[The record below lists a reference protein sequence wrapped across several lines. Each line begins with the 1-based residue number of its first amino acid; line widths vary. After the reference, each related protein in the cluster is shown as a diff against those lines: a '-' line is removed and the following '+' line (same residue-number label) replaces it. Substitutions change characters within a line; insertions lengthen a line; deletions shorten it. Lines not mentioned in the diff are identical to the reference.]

1 MERKRPKKFDWYNAK
16 QRFSI
21 RKYHCGAASVLLGVS
36 LALSGGME
44 VSALTMDTAPSNSVA
59 ETISLSTDKTEV
71 STDATTSTDTTATD
85 AVSSKD
91 VVERATKIDYTVEY
105 QDETGTAV
113 ATVAK
118 SVSLTTKDSIAIAV
132 VTETAELPEG
142 YQLAANEVATINSG
156 VVEGGSAKIVFK
168 VVKQAAETASV
179 TTSTLPIDTAI
190 STSSAVP
197 AEFKARAATEPATI
211 EDVKHLLAQVS
222 SEAAVLASQGER
234 LVATTEF
241 NNSLLKTAVTNAR
254 LVAKESDL
262 LLANSAATV
271 EQLYKQIDSV
281 RTNVEALA
289 VELRKFS
296 PDGLITAKLDASAP
310 ELPIN
315 VMVDNKGIKSVTSQY
330 LGKDS
335 EGLDMIKWT
344 ITHDSKPG
352 KHWQYILIAT
362 SDKFNNTS
370 TSDIKVTNGNTFEG
384 RQALRFYEWQGTL
397 GYMNL
402 SPLGSYFGT
411 ENGSGFYTNEKPG
424 PGAGANRAILW
435 DNSWRNETQSDY
447 VIEVITHG
455 PNHTLYVRSASST
468 SQVRTEALLRFPSE
482 TGNTDWDDTLAALP
496 ENQRTGANKI
506 VNNDGFL
513 KAPIVKYPSVV
524 ANDGGSVTV
533 TPSREAGDDANRVE
547 FSYTD
552 ESNVNRIVTITKDS
566 NGRWFVPASSGLTAN
581 PTTGAVT
588 IPGDSVKDSSIVSA
602 TAKDHFNN
610 QAGPVTAVAKNDPAP
625 VNIPST
631 ATDKQTLFLFN
642 NTAIAT
648 VANGTATPD
657 NVNKVKIA
665 TIADREGIKSVAI
678 AGGSLGYTIDTAGF
692 ALGTPSVV
700 TLGKYSRS
708 LNVTDNQD
716 QVTNV
721 LTDMY
726 STYVI
731 DTAVSGP
738 INKTV
743 GQTVTE
749 AEILNQVSINPG
761 NESTVINDTTNPK
774 FRKVLAPGQ
783 TVPTTAG
790 HHEVIVRVITD
801 SNVYK
806 DVKVTVVLKETVN
819 PVNITDFKEGDR
831 SVELVPKSDV
841 DQIFVGVQGKSVKLV
856 KKPDGTYV
864 AEENVANVTVSTE
877 PKTGNITLTL
887 PDGKTFAARD
897 RVVTRAEKQ
906 DPTEPGGYV
915 RSPEVE
921 KFAIALSDVVKAKPN
936 YPVTNVIPGTPAIST
951 PAFTDASGRP
961 VAALKNA
968 TYEIPSDFKV
978 PEGYTAKINPTT
990 GVVTVTVA
998 NGTTVES
1005 IEVPVKVTYEDKTV
1019 ENAKAKF
1026 QLDTDGDGMPDVT
1039 DKDDDND
1046 GIPDTEDKNPKKA
1059 TNTVITADDA
1069 TVTEG
1074 QPVKPIPVTVT
1085 SDNPKATVKVTGLP
1099 DGLTFDPNKGEVTGT
1114 PKKITNWGKDE
1125 EKRDFTVT
1133 VEAKDD
1139 KGNPIVDKDNKP
1151 VIKTITITVQ
1161 RDTDGDGM
1169 PDVTDKDDDND
1180 GISDEVEKEKGTDPK
1195 VPNAGVTVTP
1205 KDVLEGQPVP
1215 DGTQVVKPE
1224 SPKTVITPSA
1234 PVNGVS
1240 VDGNGNLVGTP
1251 KVDDWGKDEEEHEIT
1266 IPVTVTTD
1274 GESKVVNVP
1283 VTIQRDTDG
1292 DGMPDV
1298 TDTDDD
1304 NDGISDEVEK
1314 EKGTDPKVPNAGV
1327 TVTPKD
1333 VLEGQPVPDGTQVVK
1348 PESPKTVITPSEPVN
1363 GVSVDGN
1370 GNLVGT
1376 PKVDDWGK
1384 DEEER
1389 EITIPVTV
1397 TTDGESKVVNVPVT
1411 IQRDTDGDG
1420 MPDVTDTDDDNDG
1433 ISDEVEKEKGTDPK
1447 VPNAGVTVTPK
1458 DVLEGQP
1465 VPDGTQVVKPESP
1478 KTVITPSEPVNGVSV
1493 DGNGN
1498 LVGTPKVDDWGKDEE
1513 ERGITIPVTVTTDG
1527 ESKVIDVPVTIQRDT
1542 DGDGMPDVT
1551 DTDDDNDGIS
1561 DEVEKEKGTD
1571 PKVPNVGIAVTPK
1584 DVLEGKPVPD
1594 GTQVVKP
1601 ESPKT
1606 VITPSAPVNGVSV
1619 DGNGNLVGTPKVDDW
1634 GKDEEERKITIPVT
1648 VTTDGESKVIDVPVT
1663 IQRDTDGDGMPD
1675 VTDKDDDNDGILDTE
1690 DPAPK
1695 DPTKPNT
1702 GVTVTS
1708 KDVLEGKPVPDG
1720 TQVVKPESPKTAI
1733 TPSAPVNG
1741 VSVDGNGN
1749 LVGTPKVDDWGKD
1762 EEEREIIIPVTVTT
1776 DGESKVVN
1784 VPVTIQRDTDGDGM
1798 PDVTDTDDD
1807 NDGISDEVEKEKGT
1821 DPKVPNV
1828 GISVTPKDVL
1838 EGKPVPDGTQVVKPE
1853 SPKTVITPSTPVNG
1867 VSVDGNGNL
1876 VGTPKVDDWGK
1887 DEEERK
1893 ITIPVTVTTDGES
1906 KVIDVPVTIQRDT
1919 DGDGMPDVTDT
1930 DDDNDGISDEV
1941 EKEKG
1946 TDPKVPNVG
1955 VTVTPKDV
1963 LEGQPV
1969 PDGTQVVKPESPK
1982 TVITP
1987 SAPVNGVSVDGNGN
2001 LVGTPKVDDWGKDE
2015 EEREITIPVTVTTD
2029 GESKV
2034 IDVPVT
2040 IQRDTDGDGMP
2051 DVTDTDDDND
2061 GISDEV
2067 EKEKGTDPKV
2077 PNTGVTV
2084 TPKDVLEGQPVPDG
2098 TQVVKPESPKT
2109 VITPSTPVN
2118 GVSVD
2123 GNGNLVGTPK
2133 VDDWGKD
2140 EEEREITVPVTVT
2153 TDGESK
2159 VIDVPVTIQRDTDGD
2174 GMPDVTD
2181 TDDDNDGITDEVE
2194 KENGTDPKSPNTG
2207 VTVTPKDVLEGQPV
2221 PDGTQVVKPES
2232 PKTAITPSAPVNGVS
2247 VDGNGNLVGTP
2258 KVDDWGKDEEERE
2271 ITIPVTVT

>member
-118 SVSLTTKDSIAIAV
+118 SVSLTTKDPIAIAV
-132 VTETAELPEG
+132 VTETAELPKG

-156 VVEGGSAKIVFK
+156 VVEGGSTKIVFK

-234 LVATTEF
+234 LVAKTES
-241 NNSLLKTAVTNAR
+241 NNSLLKTVVTNAR
-254 LVAKESDL
+254 LVANQSEV

-296 PDGLITAKLDASAP
+296 PDGVITAQLGATALADPVEVLNRPSDWK
-310 ELPIN
+310 N
-315 VMVDNKGIKSVTSQY
+315 GIKSVTSQY
-330 LGKDS
+330 IGKDS
-335 EGLDMIKWT
+335 EGLDMVKWV
-344 ITHDSKPG
+344 ITHDSKS
-352 KHWQYILIAT
+352 KWHWQYMVIAT
-362 SDKFNNTS
+362 SDKFNNTAGGGDINI
-370 TSDIKVTNGNTFEG
+370 TSGASDLKVYDAQD
-384 RQALRFYEWQGTL
+384 RL
-397 GYMNL
+397 GYINFDGEL
-402 SPLGSYFGT
+402 AKYFG
-411 ENGSGFYTNEKPG
+411 NRGGNAFAPNEKPSK
-424 PGAGANRAILW
+424 GAGANRIILK
-435 DNSWRNETQSDY
+435 DSSWRDVTAPNY
-447 VIEVITHG
+447 IIEVITHG
-455 PNHTLYVRSASST
+455 SNHTLYVRTAAS
-468 SQVRTEALLRFPSE
+468 RTELDTEQDMRDSSAIKNP
-482 TGNTDWDDTLAALP
+482 DWDDTLTRLTQ
-496 ENQRTGANKI
+496 EQRYGSNKI
-506 VNNDGFL
+506 ITDDGFL
-513 KAPIVKYPSVV
+513 K
-524 ANDGGSVTV
+524 G
-533 TPSREAGDDANRVE
+533 
-547 FSYTD
+547 
-552 ESNVNRIVTITKDS
+552 
-566 NGRWFVPASSGLTAN
+566 
-581 PTTGAVT
+581 
-588 IPGDSVKDSSIVSA
+588 
-602 TAKDHFNN
+602 
-610 QAGPVTAVAKNDPAP
+610 AGPIEENT
-625 VNIPST
+625 PST
-631 ATDKQTLFLFN
+631 ATNKHDIFIFN
-642 NTAIAT
+642 KTPIKT
-648 VANGTATPD
+648 VDSSNKPD
-657 NVNKVKIA
+657 GLDKVKIA
-665 TIADREGIKSVAI
+665 DLADPEGIKSVEVNQPS
-678 AGGSLGYTIDTAGF
+678 SLGYSVDKDGNAYGTASVDK
-692 ALGTPSVV
+692 LGY
-700 TLGKYSRS
+700 YSRG
-708 LNVTDNQD
+708 LKVTDNKDNVTDVLSNNKYMTYVLDTAVKGTVIKEDWEGVTESDILSQVEVNTGG
-716 QVTNV
+716 VTNV
-721 LTDMY
+721 
-726 STYVI
+726 
-731 DTAVSGP
+731 
-738 INKTV
+738 
-743 GQTVTE
+743 
-749 AEILNQVSINPG
+749 AEG
-761 NESTVINDTTNPK
+761 K
-774 FRKVLAPGQ
+774 GYRKVLLKNENEDLSKLK
-783 TVPTTAG
+783 AG
-790 HHEVIVRVITD
+790 TYVFTVRVVTD

-806 DVKVTVVLKETVN
+806 EEEVTVIVKATVST
-819 PVNITDFKEGDR
+819 VEITDFKEGDR

-864 AEENVANVTVSTE
+864 AEENAANVTVSTN

-906 DPTEPGGYV
+906 DPTELDGYV

-921 KFAIALSDVVKAKPN
+921 KFATALSNVVKAKPN
-936 YPVTNVIPGTPAIST
+936 YPVTNVVPGTPAIST
-951 PAFTDASGRP
+951 PTFTDASGRP
-961 VAALKNA
+961 VAAPKNA

-1251 KVDDWGKDEEEHEIT
+1251 KVDDWGKDEEE
-1266 IPVTVTTD
+1266 
-1274 GESKVVNVP
+1274 
-1283 VTIQRDTDG
+1283 
-1292 DGMPDV
+1292 
-1298 TDTDDD
+1298 
-1304 NDGISDEVEK
+1304 
-1314 EKGTDPKVPNAGV
+1314 
-1327 TVTPKD
+1327 
-1333 VLEGQPVPDGTQVVK
+1333 
-1348 PESPKTVITPSEPVN
+1348 
-1363 GVSVDGN
+1363 
-1370 GNLVGT
+1370 
-1376 PKVDDWGK
+1376 
-1384 DEEER
+1384 R

-1447 VPNAGVTVTPK
+1447 VPNVGIAVTPK
-1458 DVLEGQP
+1458 DILEGKP

-1708 KDVLEGKPVPDG
+1708 KDVLEGQPVPDG
-1720 TQVVKPESPKTAI
+1720 TQVVKPESPKTVI

-1762 EEEREIIIPVTVTT
+1762 EEEREITIPVTVTT

-1838 EGKPVPDGTQVVKPE
+1838 EGQPVPDGTQVVKPE

-1867 VSVDGNGNL
+1867 VSVDGDGNL

-1946 TDPKVPNVG
+1946 TDPKVPNVDVSVTPKDVLEGQPVPDGTRVVKPESPKTVITPSAPVNGVSVDGNGNLVGTPKVDDWGKDEEERKITIPVTVTTDGESKVIDVPVTIQRDTDGDGVPDVTDTDDDNDGITDEVEKENGTDPKSPNTG
-1955 VTVTPKDV
+1955 VTVSPKDV

-2077 PNTGVTV
+2077 PNAGVIV
-2084 TPKDVLEGQPVPDG
+2084 TPK
-2098 TQVVKPESPKT
+2098 
-2109 VITPSTPVN
+2109 STETK
-2118 GVSVD
+2118 S
-2123 GNGNLVGTPK
+2123 TK
-2133 VDDWGKD
+2133 S
-2140 EEEREITVPVTVT
+2140 T
-2153 TDGESK
+2153 TA
-2159 VIDVPVTIQRDTDGD
+2159 QL
-2174 GMPDVTD
+2174 
-2181 TDDDNDGITDEVE
+2181 
-2194 KENGTDPKSPNTG
+2194 PNTG
-2207 VTVTPKDVLEGQPV
+2207 ETSTVAV
-2221 PDGTQVVKPES
+2221 
-2232 PKTAITPSAPVNGVS
+2232 SALGV
-2247 VDGNGNLVGTP
+2247 GMLIATLALA
-2258 KVDDWGKDEEERE
+2258 GKRRKKGEE
-2271 ITIPVTVT
+2271 

>member
-59 ETISLSTDKTEV
+59 ETISLSTDKTEA
-71 STDATTSTDTTATD
+71 STDAITSTDTAATD

-118 SVSLTTKDSIAIAV
+118 SIDLTTKDPIAIAV

-142 YQLAANEVATINSG
+142 YQLAVNEVATINSG
-156 VVEGGSAKIVFK
+156 VVEGGSTKIVFK

-234 LVATTEF
+234 LVATTES
-241 NNSLLKTAVTNAR
+241 NNSLLQTTVKNAR

-271 EQLYKQIDSV
+271 EQLYKQINSV

-296 PDGLITAKLDASAP
+296 PDGVITAQLGATALADPVEVLNRSSDWKY
-310 ELPIN
+310 
-315 VMVDNKGIKSVTSQY
+315 GIKSVTSQY
-330 LGKDS
+330 IGKDS
-335 EGLDMIKWT
+335 EGLDMVKWV
-344 ITHDSKPG
+344 ITHDSKASQ
-352 KHWQYILIAT
+352 HYQYILVAT
-362 SDKFNNTS
+362 SDKFNNTGGG
-370 TSDIKVTNGNTFEG
+370 DITIKSGSPNLNIYDYQD
-384 RQALRFYEWQGTL
+384 RL
-397 GYMNL
+397 GYINFDGEL
-402 SPLGSYFGT
+402 SKYFG
-411 ENGSGFYTNEKPG
+411 NRGGNAFAPNEKPSKG
-424 PGAGANRAILW
+424 PGANRALFY
-435 DNSWRNETQSDY
+435 DKSWRDVGAGDY

-455 PNHTLYVRSASST
+455 PNHTLYVRSSAS
-468 SQVRTEALLRFPSE
+468 RTYLDTENDLRDSSA
-482 TGNTDWDDTLAALP
+482 TRNVDWDDTLTRLTD
-496 ENQRTGANKI
+496 EQRYGSNKI
-506 VNNDGFL
+506 ITDDGFL
-513 KAPIVKYPSVV
+513 K
-524 ANDGGSVTV
+524 G
-533 TPSREAGDDANRVE
+533 
-547 FSYTD
+547 
-552 ESNVNRIVTITKDS
+552 
-566 NGRWFVPASSGLTAN
+566 
-581 PTTGAVT
+581 
-588 IPGDSVKDSSIVSA
+588 
-602 TAKDHFNN
+602 
-610 QAGPVTAVAKNDPAP
+610 AGPIEENT
-625 VNIPST
+625 PST
-631 ATDKQTLFLFN
+631 ATNKHDIFIFN
-642 NTAIAT
+642 KTPIKT
-648 VANGTATPD
+648 VDSSNKPD
-657 NVNKVKIA
+657 GLDKVKIA
-665 TIADREGIKSVAI
+665 DLVDPEGIKSVEVNQPS
-678 AGGSLGYTIDTAGF
+678 SLGYSVDKDGNAYGTASVDK
-692 ALGTPSVV
+692 LGY
-700 TLGKYSRS
+700 YSRG
-708 LNVTDNQD
+708 LKVTDNKDNVTD
-716 QVTNV
+716 V
-721 LTDMY
+721 LSNNKYM
-726 STYVI
+726 TYVL
-731 DTAVSGP
+731 DTAVKG
-738 INKTV
+738 TV
-743 GQTVTE
+743 IKEDWEGVTE
-749 AEILNQVSINPG
+749 SDILSQVEVNTGGVANVAEG
-761 NESTVINDTTNPK
+761 K
-774 FRKVLAPGQ
+774 GYRKVLLKNENEDLSKLK
-783 TVPTTAG
+783 AG
-790 HHEVIVRVITD
+790 TYVFTVRVVTD

-806 DVKVTVVLKETVN
+806 DEDVTVIVKATVST
-819 PVNITDFKEGDR
+819 VEITDFKEGDR

-864 AEENVANVTVSTE
+864 AEENAANVTVSTDS
-877 PKTGNITLTL
+877 KTGNITLTL

-897 RVVTRAEKQ
+897 RVVTRAEKK
-906 DPTEPGGYV
+906 DPTELDGYV

-921 KFAIALSDVVKAKPN
+921 KFATALSDVAKAKPN

-961 VAALKNA
+961 VAAPKNA

-1046 GIPDTEDKNPKKA
+1046 GI
-1059 TNTVITADDA
+1059 
-1069 TVTEG
+1069 
-1074 QPVKPIPVTVT
+1074 
-1085 SDNPKATVKVTGLP
+1085 
-1099 DGLTFDPNKGEVTGT
+1099 
-1114 PKKITNWGKDE
+1114 
-1125 EKRDFTVT
+1125 
-1133 VEAKDD
+1133 
-1139 KGNPIVDKDNKP
+1139 
-1151 VIKTITITVQ
+1151 
-1161 RDTDGDGM
+1161 
-1169 PDVTDKDDDND
+1169 
-1180 GISDEVEKEKGTDPK
+1180 SDEVEKEKGTDPK
-1195 VPNAGVTVTP
+1195 VPNVGISVTP
-1205 KDVLEGQPVP
+1205 KDVLEGKPVP

-1224 SPKTVITPSA
+1224 SPKTAITPSA

-1251 KVDDWGKDEEEHEIT
+1251 KVDDWGKDEEEREIT

-1274 GESKVVNVP
+1274 GESKVIDVP

-1298 TDTDDD
+1298 TDKDDD
-1304 NDGISDEVEK
+1304 NDGILDTE
-1314 EKGTDPKVPNAGV
+1314 DPAPKDPTKPNTGV

-1333 VLEGQPVPDGTQVVK
+1333 VLEGKPVPDGTQVVK
-1348 PESPKTVITPSEPVN
+1348 PESPKTVITPSAPVN

-1447 VPNAGVTVTPK
+1447 VPNVGISVTPK

-1478 KTVITPSEPVNGVSV
+1478 KTVITPS
-1493 DGNGN
+1493 
-1498 LVGTPKVDDWGKDEE
+1498 
-1513 ERGITIPVTVTTDG
+1513 
-1527 ESKVIDVPVTIQRDT
+1527 
-1542 DGDGMPDVT
+1542 
-1551 DTDDDNDGIS
+1551 
-1561 DEVEKEKGTD
+1561 
-1571 PKVPNVGIAVTPK
+1571 
-1584 DVLEGKPVPD
+1584 
-1594 GTQVVKP
+1594 
-1601 ESPKT
+1601 
-1606 VITPSAPVNGVSV
+1606 
-1619 DGNGNLVGTPKVDDW
+1619 
-1634 GKDEEERKITIPVT
+1634 
-1648 VTTDGESKVIDVPVT
+1648 
-1663 IQRDTDGDGMPD
+1663 
-1675 VTDKDDDNDGILDTE
+1675 
-1690 DPAPK
+1690 
-1695 DPTKPNT
+1695 
-1702 GVTVTS
+1702 
-1708 KDVLEGKPVPDG
+1708 
-1720 TQVVKPESPKTAI
+1720 
-1733 TPSAPVNG
+1733 
-1741 VSVDGNGN
+1741 
-1749 LVGTPKVDDWGKD
+1749 
-1762 EEEREIIIPVTVTT
+1762 
-1776 DGESKVVN
+1776 
-1784 VPVTIQRDTDGDGM
+1784 
-1798 PDVTDTDDD
+1798 
-1807 NDGISDEVEKEKGT
+1807 
-1821 DPKVPNV
+1821 
-1828 GISVTPKDVL
+1828 
-1838 EGKPVPDGTQVVKPE
+1838 
-1853 SPKTVITPSTPVNG
+1853 TPVNG
-1867 VSVDGNGNL
+1867 VSVDGDGNL

-1946 TDPKVPNVG
+1946 TDPKVPNVDVSVTPKDVLEGQPVPDGTRVVKPESPKTVITPSAPVNGVSVDGNGNLVGTPKVDDWGKDEEERKITIPVTVTTDGESKVIDVPVTIQRDTDGDGVPDVTDTDDDNDGITDEVEKETGTDPKSPNTG
-1955 VTVTPKDV
+1955 VTVSPKDV

-2077 PNTGVTV
+2077 PNAGVTV

-2109 VITPSTPVN
+2109 VITPSAPVN

-2140 EEEREITVPVTVT
+2140 EEERKITIPVTVT
-2153 TDGESK
+2153 TNGESK

-2181 TDDDNDGITDEVE
+2181 TDDDNDGISDEVE
-2194 KENGTDPKSPNTG
+2194 KEKGTDPKVPNAGVAVTPKSTETKSTKSTTAQLPNTG
-2207 VTVTPKDVLEGQPV
+2207 ETSTVAV
-2221 PDGTQVVKPES
+2221 
-2232 PKTAITPSAPVNGVS
+2232 SALGV
-2247 VDGNGNLVGTP
+2247 GMLIATLALA
-2258 KVDDWGKDEEERE
+2258 GKRRKKSEE
-2271 ITIPVTVT
+2271 

>member
-59 ETISLSTDKTEV
+59 ETISLSTDKTEA
-71 STDATTSTDTTATD
+71 STDVITSTDTAATD

-91 VVERATKIDYTVEY
+91 VVDRATKIDYTVEY

-118 SVSLTTKDSIAIAV
+118 SVSLTTKDPIAIAV
-132 VTETAELPEG
+132 VTETAELPKG

-156 VVEGGSAKIVFK
+156 VVEGGSTKIVFK

-197 AEFKARAATEPATI
+197 AEFKARVATEPATI
-211 EDVKHLLAQVS
+211 EDVKHLLDQVS

-234 LVATTEF
+234 LVATTES

-254 LVAKESDL
+254 LVANQSEV

-271 EQLYKQIDSV
+271 EQLYTQINSV

-296 PDGLITAKLDASAP
+296 PDGVITAQLGATALADPVEVLNRPSDWKY
-310 ELPIN
+310 
-315 VMVDNKGIKSVTSQY
+315 GIKSVTSQY
-330 LGKDS
+330 IGKDS
-335 EGLDMIKWT
+335 EGLDMVKWV
-344 ITHDSKPG
+344 ITHDSKAS
-352 KHWQYILIAT
+352 KHWQYVMIAT
-362 SDKFNNTS
+362 SDKFNNTAGGGDINI
-370 TSDIKVTNGNTFEG
+370 TSGSPDLHVYSYQGNF
-384 RQALRFYEWQGTL
+384 
-397 GYMNL
+397 GYVNFDGEL
-402 SPLGSYFGT
+402 AKYFGAP
-411 ENGSGFYTNEKPG
+411 NGSGFTQNERPSA
-424 PGAGANRAILW
+424 GAGANRIILE
-435 DNSWRNETQSDY
+435 DRSWRDSTAPNY

-455 PNHTLYVRSASST
+455 PNHTLYVRSSASLTRLDTEQDLRNSSAT
-468 SQVRTEALLRFPSE
+468 SNP
-482 TGNTDWDDTLAALP
+482 DWDDTLTRLTQ
-496 ENQRTGANKI
+496 EQRYGDRKI
-506 VNNDGFL
+506 ITDDGFL
-513 KAPIVKYPSVV
+513 K
-524 ANDGGSVTV
+524 G
-533 TPSREAGDDANRVE
+533 
-547 FSYTD
+547 
-552 ESNVNRIVTITKDS
+552 
-566 NGRWFVPASSGLTAN
+566 
-581 PTTGAVT
+581 
-588 IPGDSVKDSSIVSA
+588 
-602 TAKDHFNN
+602 
-610 QAGPVTAVAKNDPAP
+610 AGPIEENT
-625 VNIPST
+625 PST
-631 ATDKQTLFLFN
+631 ATNKHDIFIFN
-642 NTAIAT
+642 KTPIKT
-648 VANGTATPD
+648 VDSSNKPD
-657 NVNKVKIA
+657 GLDKVKIA
-665 TIADREGIKSVAI
+665 DLVDPEGIKSVEVNQPS
-678 AGGSLGYTIDTAGF
+678 SLGYSVDKDGNAYGTASVDK
-692 ALGTPSVV
+692 LGY
-700 TLGKYSRS
+700 YSRG
-708 LNVTDNQD
+708 LKVTDNKDNVTD
-716 QVTNV
+716 V
-721 LTDMY
+721 LSNNKYM
-726 STYVI
+726 TYVL
-731 DTAVSGP
+731 DTAVKG
-738 INKTV
+738 TV
-743 GQTVTE
+743 IKEDWEGVTE
-749 AEILNQVSINPG
+749 SDILSQVEVNTGGVANVAEG
-761 NESTVINDTTNPK
+761 K
-774 FRKVLAPGQ
+774 GYRKVLLKNENEDLSKLK
-783 TVPTTAG
+783 AG
-790 HHEVIVRVITD
+790 TYVFTVRVVTD

-806 DVKVTVVLKETVN
+806 DEDVTVIVKATVST
-819 PVNITDFKEGDR
+819 VEITDFKEGDR

-864 AEENVANVTVSTE
+864 AEENEANVTVSTD

-897 RVVTRAEKQ
+897 RVVTRAEKK
-906 DPTEPGGYV
+906 DPTELDGYV

-921 KFAIALSDVVKAKPN
+921 KFATALSDVAKAKPN

-961 VAALKNA
+961 VAAPKNA

-1251 KVDDWGKDEEEHEIT
+1251 KVDDWGKDEEEREIT

-1314 EKGTDPKVPNAGV
+1314 EKGTDPKVPNVGIAVTPKDVLEGKPVPDGTQVVKPESPKTAITPSAPVNGVSVDGNGNLVGTPKVDDWGKDEEEREITIPVTVTTDGESKVIDVPVTIQRDTDGDGMPDVTDKDDDNDGILDTEDPAPKDPTKPNTGV

-1333 VLEGQPVPDGTQVVK
+1333 VLEGKPVPDGTQVVK
-1348 PESPKTVITPSEPVN
+1348 PESPKTVITPSAPVN

-1447 VPNAGVTVTPK
+1447 VPNVGISVTPK

-1478 KTVITPSEPVNGVSV
+1478 KTVITPS
-1493 DGNGN
+1493 
-1498 LVGTPKVDDWGKDEE
+1498 
-1513 ERGITIPVTVTTDG
+1513 
-1527 ESKVIDVPVTIQRDT
+1527 
-1542 DGDGMPDVT
+1542 
-1551 DTDDDNDGIS
+1551 
-1561 DEVEKEKGTD
+1561 
-1571 PKVPNVGIAVTPK
+1571 
-1584 DVLEGKPVPD
+1584 
-1594 GTQVVKP
+1594 
-1601 ESPKT
+1601 
-1606 VITPSAPVNGVSV
+1606 
-1619 DGNGNLVGTPKVDDW
+1619 
-1634 GKDEEERKITIPVT
+1634 
-1648 VTTDGESKVIDVPVT
+1648 
-1663 IQRDTDGDGMPD
+1663 
-1675 VTDKDDDNDGILDTE
+1675 
-1690 DPAPK
+1690 
-1695 DPTKPNT
+1695 
-1702 GVTVTS
+1702 
-1708 KDVLEGKPVPDG
+1708 
-1720 TQVVKPESPKTAI
+1720 
-1733 TPSAPVNG
+1733 
-1741 VSVDGNGN
+1741 
-1749 LVGTPKVDDWGKD
+1749 
-1762 EEEREIIIPVTVTT
+1762 
-1776 DGESKVVN
+1776 
-1784 VPVTIQRDTDGDGM
+1784 
-1798 PDVTDTDDD
+1798 
-1807 NDGISDEVEKEKGT
+1807 
-1821 DPKVPNV
+1821 
-1828 GISVTPKDVL
+1828 
-1838 EGKPVPDGTQVVKPE
+1838 
-1853 SPKTVITPSTPVNG
+1853 TPVNG
-1867 VSVDGNGNL
+1867 VSVDGDGNL

-1946 TDPKVPNVG
+1946 TDPKVPNVDVSVTPKDVLEGQPVPDGTRVVKPESPKTVITPSAPVNGVSVDGNGNLVGTPKVDDWGKDEEERKITIPVTVTTDGESKVIDVPVTIQRDTDGDGVPDVTDTDDDNDGITDEVEKENGTDPKSPNTG
-1955 VTVTPKDV
+1955 VTVSPKDV

-2061 GISDEV
+2061 GITDEV
-2067 EKEKGTDPKV
+2067 EKENGTDPKS

-2084 TPKDVLEGQPVPDG
+2084 SPKDVLEGQPVPDG

-2109 VITPSTPVN
+2109 VITPSAPVN

-2140 EEEREITVPVTVT
+2140 EEERKITIPVTVT

-2181 TDDDNDGITDEVE
+2181 TDDDNDGISDEVE
-2194 KENGTDPKSPNTG
+2194 KEKGTDPKVPNAG
-2207 VTVTPKDVLEGQPV
+2207 VTVTPKSTE
-2221 PDGTQVVKPES
+2221 TKS
-2232 PKTAITPSAPVNGVS
+2232 TKSTTAQLPNTGETSTVAVSALGV
-2247 VDGNGNLVGTP
+2247 GMLIATLALA
-2258 KVDDWGKDEEERE
+2258 GKRRKKGEE
-2271 ITIPVTVT
+2271 

>member
-961 VAALKNA
+961 VAAPKNA

-1251 KVDDWGKDEEEHEIT
+1251 KVDDWGKDEEE
-1266 IPVTVTTD
+1266 
-1274 GESKVVNVP
+1274 
-1283 VTIQRDTDG
+1283 
-1292 DGMPDV
+1292 
-1298 TDTDDD
+1298 
-1304 NDGISDEVEK
+1304 
-1314 EKGTDPKVPNAGV
+1314 
-1327 TVTPKD
+1327 
-1333 VLEGQPVPDGTQVVK
+1333 
-1348 PESPKTVITPSEPVN
+1348 
-1363 GVSVDGN
+1363 
-1370 GNLVGT
+1370 
-1376 PKVDDWGK
+1376 
-1384 DEEER
+1384 
-1389 EITIPVTV
+1389 
-1397 TTDGESKVVNVPVT
+1397 
-1411 IQRDTDGDG
+1411 
-1420 MPDVTDTDDDNDG
+1420 
-1433 ISDEVEKEKGTDPK
+1433 
-1447 VPNAGVTVTPK
+1447 
-1458 DVLEGQP
+1458 
-1465 VPDGTQVVKPESP
+1465 
-1478 KTVITPSEPVNGVSV
+1478 
-1493 DGNGN
+1493 
-1498 LVGTPKVDDWGKDEE
+1498 
-1513 ERGITIPVTVTTDG
+1513 
-1527 ESKVIDVPVTIQRDT
+1527 
-1542 DGDGMPDVT
+1542 
-1551 DTDDDNDGIS
+1551 
-1561 DEVEKEKGTD
+1561 
-1571 PKVPNVGIAVTPK
+1571 
-1584 DVLEGKPVPD
+1584 
-1594 GTQVVKP
+1594 
-1601 ESPKT
+1601 
-1606 VITPSAPVNGVSV
+1606 
-1619 DGNGNLVGTPKVDDW
+1619 
-1634 GKDEEERKITIPVT
+1634 
-1648 VTTDGESKVIDVPVT
+1648 
-1663 IQRDTDGDGMPD
+1663 
-1675 VTDKDDDNDGILDTE
+1675 
-1690 DPAPK
+1690 
-1695 DPTKPNT
+1695 
-1702 GVTVTS
+1702 
-1708 KDVLEGKPVPDG
+1708 
-1720 TQVVKPESPKTAI
+1720 
-1733 TPSAPVNG
+1733 
-1741 VSVDGNGN
+1741 
-1749 LVGTPKVDDWGKD
+1749 
-1762 EEEREIIIPVTVTT
+1762 
-1776 DGESKVVN
+1776 
-1784 VPVTIQRDTDGDGM
+1784 
-1798 PDVTDTDDD
+1798 
-1807 NDGISDEVEKEKGT
+1807 
-1821 DPKVPNV
+1821 
-1828 GISVTPKDVL
+1828 
-1838 EGKPVPDGTQVVKPE
+1838 
-1853 SPKTVITPSTPVNG
+1853 
-1867 VSVDGNGNL
+1867 
-1876 VGTPKVDDWGK
+1876 
-1887 DEEERK
+1887 
-1893 ITIPVTVTTDGES
+1893 
-1906 KVIDVPVTIQRDT
+1906 
-1919 DGDGMPDVTDT
+1919 
-1930 DDDNDGISDEV
+1930 
-1941 EKEKG
+1941 
-1946 TDPKVPNVG
+1946 
-1955 VTVTPKDV
+1955 
-1963 LEGQPV
+1963 
-1969 PDGTQVVKPESPK
+1969 
-1982 TVITP
+1982 
-1987 SAPVNGVSVDGNGN
+1987 
-2001 LVGTPKVDDWGKDE
+2001 
-2015 EEREITIPVTVTTD
+2015 
-2029 GESKV
+2029 
-2034 IDVPVT
+2034 
-2040 IQRDTDGDGMP
+2040 
-2051 DVTDTDDDND
+2051 
-2061 GISDEV
+2061 
-2067 EKEKGTDPKV
+2067 
-2077 PNTGVTV
+2077 
-2084 TPKDVLEGQPVPDG
+2084 
-2098 TQVVKPESPKT
+2098 
-2109 VITPSTPVN
+2109 
-2118 GVSVD
+2118 
-2123 GNGNLVGTPK
+2123 
-2133 VDDWGKD
+2133 
-2140 EEEREITVPVTVT
+2140 
-2153 TDGESK
+2153 
-2159 VIDVPVTIQRDTDGD
+2159 
-2174 GMPDVTD
+2174 
-2181 TDDDNDGITDEVE
+2181 
-2194 KENGTDPKSPNTG
+2194 
-2207 VTVTPKDVLEGQPV
+2207 
-2221 PDGTQVVKPES
+2221 
-2232 PKTAITPSAPVNGVS
+2232 
-2247 VDGNGNLVGTP
+2247 
-2258 KVDDWGKDEEERE
+2258 
-2271 ITIPVTVT
+2271 

>member
-59 ETISLSTDKTEV
+59 ETISLSTDKTEA
-71 STDATTSTDTTATD
+71 STDVITSTDTAATD

-91 VVERATKIDYTVEY
+91 VVDRATKIDYTVEY

-118 SVSLTTKDSIAIAV
+118 SVSLTTKDPIAIAV
-132 VTETAELPEG
+132 VTETAELPKG

-156 VVEGGSAKIVFK
+156 VVEGGSTKIVFK

-197 AEFKARAATEPATI
+197 AEFKARVATEPATI
-211 EDVKHLLAQVS
+211 EDVKHLLDQVS

-234 LVATTEF
+234 LVATTES

-254 LVAKESDL
+254 LVANQSEV

-271 EQLYKQIDSV
+271 EQLYTQINSV

-296 PDGLITAKLDASAP
+296 PDGVITAQLGATALADPVEVLNRPSDWKY
-310 ELPIN
+310 
-315 VMVDNKGIKSVTSQY
+315 GIKSVTSQY
-330 LGKDS
+330 IGKDS
-335 EGLDMIKWT
+335 EGLDMVKWV
-344 ITHDSKPG
+344 ITHDSKAS
-352 KHWQYILIAT
+352 KHWQYVMIAT
-362 SDKFNNTS
+362 SDKFNNTAGGGDINI
-370 TSDIKVTNGNTFEG
+370 TSGSPDLHVYSYQGNF
-384 RQALRFYEWQGTL
+384 
-397 GYMNL
+397 GYVNFDGEL
-402 SPLGSYFGT
+402 AKYFGAP
-411 ENGSGFYTNEKPG
+411 NGSGFTQNERPSA
-424 PGAGANRAILW
+424 GAGANRIILE
-435 DNSWRNETQSDY
+435 DRSWRDSTAPNY

-455 PNHTLYVRSASST
+455 PNHTLYVRSSASLTRLDTEQDLRNSSAT
-468 SQVRTEALLRFPSE
+468 SNP
-482 TGNTDWDDTLAALP
+482 DWDDTLTRLTQ
-496 ENQRTGANKI
+496 EQRYGDRKI
-506 VNNDGFL
+506 ITDDGFL
-513 KAPIVKYPSVV
+513 K
-524 ANDGGSVTV
+524 G
-533 TPSREAGDDANRVE
+533 
-547 FSYTD
+547 
-552 ESNVNRIVTITKDS
+552 
-566 NGRWFVPASSGLTAN
+566 
-581 PTTGAVT
+581 
-588 IPGDSVKDSSIVSA
+588 
-602 TAKDHFNN
+602 
-610 QAGPVTAVAKNDPAP
+610 AGPIEENT
-625 VNIPST
+625 PST
-631 ATDKQTLFLFN
+631 ATNKHDIFIFN
-642 NTAIAT
+642 KTPIKT
-648 VANGTATPD
+648 VDSSNKPD
-657 NVNKVKIA
+657 GLDKVKIA
-665 TIADREGIKSVAI
+665 DLVDPEGIKSVEVNQPS
-678 AGGSLGYTIDTAGF
+678 SLGYSVDKDGNAYGTASVDK
-692 ALGTPSVV
+692 LGY
-700 TLGKYSRS
+700 YSRG
-708 LNVTDNQD
+708 LKVTDNKDNVTD
-716 QVTNV
+716 V
-721 LTDMY
+721 LSNNKYM
-726 STYVI
+726 TYVL
-731 DTAVSGP
+731 DTAVKG
-738 INKTV
+738 TV
-743 GQTVTE
+743 IKEDWEGVTE
-749 AEILNQVSINPG
+749 SDILSQVEVNTGGVANVAEG
-761 NESTVINDTTNPK
+761 K
-774 FRKVLAPGQ
+774 GYRKVLLKNENEDLSKLK
-783 TVPTTAG
+783 AG
-790 HHEVIVRVITD
+790 TYVFTVRVVTD

-806 DVKVTVVLKETVN
+806 DEDVTVIVKATVST
-819 PVNITDFKEGDR
+819 VEITDFKEGDR

-864 AEENVANVTVSTE
+864 AEENEANVTVSTD

-897 RVVTRAEKQ
+897 RVVTRAEKK
-906 DPTEPGGYV
+906 DPTELDGYV

-921 KFAIALSDVVKAKPN
+921 KFATALSDVAKAKPN

-961 VAALKNA
+961 VAAPKNA

-1251 KVDDWGKDEEEHEIT
+1251 KVDDWGKDEEEREIT

-1314 EKGTDPKVPNAGV
+1314 EKGTDPKVPNVGIAVTPKDVLEGKPVPDGTQVVKPESPKTAITPSAPVNGVSVDGNGNLVGTPKVDDWGKDEEEREITIPVTVTTDGESKVIDVPVTIQHDTDGDGMPDVTDKDDDNDGILDTEDPAPKDPTKPNTGV

-1333 VLEGQPVPDGTQVVK
+1333 VLEGKPVPDGTQVVK
-1348 PESPKTVITPSEPVN
+1348 PESPKTVITPSAPVN

-1447 VPNAGVTVTPK
+1447 VPNVGISVTPK

-1465 VPDGTQVVKPESP
+1465 VPDGT
-1478 KTVITPSEPVNGVSV
+1478 
-1493 DGNGN
+1493 
-1498 LVGTPKVDDWGKDEE
+1498 
-1513 ERGITIPVTVTTDG
+1513 R
-1527 ESKVIDVPVTIQRDT
+1527 
-1542 DGDGMPDVT
+1542 
-1551 DTDDDNDGIS
+1551 
-1561 DEVEKEKGTD
+1561 
-1571 PKVPNVGIAVTPK
+1571 
-1584 DVLEGKPVPD
+1584 
-1594 GTQVVKP
+1594 VVKP

-1675 VTDKDDDNDGILDTE
+1675 
-1690 DPAPK
+1690 
-1695 DPTKPNT
+1695 
-1702 GVTVTS
+1702 
-1708 KDVLEGKPVPDG
+1708 
-1720 TQVVKPESPKTAI
+1720 
-1733 TPSAPVNG
+1733 
-1741 VSVDGNGN
+1741 
-1749 LVGTPKVDDWGKD
+1749 
-1762 EEEREIIIPVTVTT
+1762 
-1776 DGESKVVN
+1776 
-1784 VPVTIQRDTDGDGM
+1784 M
-1798 PDVTDTDDD
+1798 TDTDDD

-1828 GISVTPKDVL
+1828 DV
-1838 EGKPVPDGTQVVKPE
+1838 
-1853 SPKTVITPSTPVNG
+1853 S
-1867 VSVDGNGNL
+1867 
-1876 VGTPKVDDWGK
+1876 
-1887 DEEERK
+1887 
-1893 ITIPVTVTTDGES
+1893 
-1906 KVIDVPVTIQRDT
+1906 
-1919 DGDGMPDVTDT
+1919 
-1930 DDDNDGISDEV
+1930 
-1941 EKEKG
+1941 
-1946 TDPKVPNVG
+1946 
-1955 VTVTPKDV
+1955 VTPKDV

-1969 PDGTQVVKPESPK
+1969 PDGTRVVKPESPK

-2077 PNTGVTV
+2077 PNAGVTV

-2098 TQVVKPESPKT
+2098 TRVVKPESPKT
-2109 VITPSTPVN
+2109 VITPSAPVN

-2140 EEEREITVPVTVT
+2140 EEERKITIPVTVT

-2159 VIDVPVTIQRDTDGD
+2159 VIDVSVTIQRDTDGD

-2181 TDDDNDGITDEVE
+2181 TDDDNDGISDEVE
-2194 KENGTDPKSPNTG
+2194 KEKGTDPKVPN
-2207 VTVTPKDVLEGQPV
+2207 VDVSVTPKDVLEGQPV

-2258 KVDDWGKDEEERE
+2258 KVDDWGKDEEERK
-2271 ITIPVTVT
+2271 ITIPVTVTTDGESKVIDVPVTIQRDTDGDGMPDVTDTDDDNDGISDEVEKEKGTDPKVPNAGVTVTPKSTETKSTKSTTAQLPNTGETSTVAVSALGVGMLIATLALAGKRRKKGEE

>member
-59 ETISLSTDKTEV
+59 ETISLSTDKTEA
-71 STDATTSTDTTATD
+71 STDAITSTDTTATD

-118 SVSLTTKDSIAIAV
+118 SIDLTTKDPIAIAV

-142 YQLAANEVATINSG
+142 YQLAANEVATIKYG
-156 VVEGGSAKIVFK
+156 VVEGGSTKIVFK

-234 LVATTEF
+234 LVATTES

-254 LVAKESDL
+254 LVAKDSDL

-296 PDGLITAKLDASAP
+296 PDGVITAQLGATALADPVEVLNRPSDWKY
-310 ELPIN
+310 
-315 VMVDNKGIKSVTSQY
+315 GIKSVTSQY
-330 LGKDS
+330 IGKDS
-335 EGLDMIKWT
+335 EGLDMVKWV
-344 ITHDSKPG
+344 ITHDSKASQ
-352 KHWQYILIAT
+352 HYQYILVAT
-362 SDKFNNTS
+362 SDKFNNTGGG
-370 TSDIKVTNGNTFEG
+370 DITIKSGSPNLNIYDYQD
-384 RQALRFYEWQGTL
+384 RL
-397 GYMNL
+397 GYINFDGEL
-402 SPLGSYFGT
+402 AKYFG
-411 ENGSGFYTNEKPG
+411 NRGGNAFAPNEKPSKG
-424 PGAGANRAILW
+424 PGANRALFY
-435 DNSWRNETQSDY
+435 DKSWRDVGAGDY

-455 PNHTLYVRSASST
+455 PNHTLYVRSSAS
-468 SQVRTEALLRFPSE
+468 RTYLDTENDLKDSSATR
-482 TGNTDWDDTLAALP
+482 NVDWDDTLTRLTD
-496 ENQRTGANKI
+496 EQRYGSNKI
-506 VNNDGFL
+506 ITDDGFL
-513 KAPIVKYPSVV
+513 K
-524 ANDGGSVTV
+524 G
-533 TPSREAGDDANRVE
+533 
-547 FSYTD
+547 
-552 ESNVNRIVTITKDS
+552 
-566 NGRWFVPASSGLTAN
+566 
-581 PTTGAVT
+581 
-588 IPGDSVKDSSIVSA
+588 
-602 TAKDHFNN
+602 
-610 QAGPVTAVAKNDPAP
+610 AGPVEENT
-625 VNIPST
+625 PST
-631 ATDKQTLFLFN
+631 ATNKHDIFIFN
-642 NTAIAT
+642 KTPIKT
-648 VANGTATPD
+648 VDSSNKPD
-657 NVNKVKIA
+657 GLDKVKIA
-665 TIADREGIKSVAI
+665 DLADPEGIKSVEVNQPS
-678 AGGSLGYTIDTAGF
+678 SLGYSVDKDGNAYGTASVDK
-692 ALGTPSVV
+692 LGY
-700 TLGKYSRS
+700 YSRG
-708 LNVTDNQD
+708 LKVTDNKDNVTD
-716 QVTNV
+716 V
-721 LTDMY
+721 LSNNKYM
-726 STYVI
+726 TYVL
-731 DTAVSGP
+731 DTAVKG
-738 INKTV
+738 TV
-743 GQTVTE
+743 IKEDWEGVTE
-749 AEILNQVSINPG
+749 SDILSQVEVNTGGVANVAEG
-761 NESTVINDTTNPK
+761 K
-774 FRKVLAPGQ
+774 GYRKVLLKNENEDLSKLK
-783 TVPTTAG
+783 AG
-790 HHEVIVRVITD
+790 TYVFTVRVVTD

-806 DVKVTVVLKETVN
+806 DVDITVIVKATVST
-819 PVNITDFKEGDR
+819 VEITDFKEGDR

-864 AEENVANVTVSTE
+864 AEENEANVTVSTE

-906 DPTEPGGYV
+906 DPTELDGYV

-921 KFAIALSDVVKAKPN
+921 KFATALSNVVKAKPN
-936 YPVTNVIPGTPAIST
+936 YPVTNVVPGTPAIST
-951 PAFTDASGRP
+951 PTFTDASGRP
-961 VAALKNA
+961 VAAPKNA

-1195 VPNAGVTVTP
+1195 VPNV
-1205 KDVLEGQPVP
+1205 
-1215 DGTQVVKPE
+1215 
-1224 SPKTVITPSA
+1224 
-1234 PVNGVS
+1234 
-1240 VDGNGNLVGTP
+1240 
-1251 KVDDWGKDEEEHEIT
+1251 
-1266 IPVTVTTD
+1266 
-1274 GESKVVNVP
+1274 
-1283 VTIQRDTDG
+1283 
-1292 DGMPDV
+1292 
-1298 TDTDDD
+1298 
-1304 NDGISDEVEK
+1304 GIS
-1314 EKGTDPKVPNAGV
+1314 
-1327 TVTPKD
+1327 
-1333 VLEGQPVPDGTQVVK
+1333 
-1348 PESPKTVITPSEPVN
+1348 
-1363 GVSVDGN
+1363 
-1370 GNLVGT
+1370 
-1376 PKVDDWGK
+1376 
-1384 DEEER
+1384 
-1389 EITIPVTV
+1389 
-1397 TTDGESKVVNVPVT
+1397 
-1411 IQRDTDGDG
+1411 
-1420 MPDVTDTDDDNDG
+1420 
-1433 ISDEVEKEKGTDPK
+1433 
-1447 VPNAGVTVTPK
+1447 
-1458 DVLEGQP
+1458 
-1465 VPDGTQVVKPESP
+1465 
-1478 KTVITPSEPVNGVSV
+1478 
-1493 DGNGN
+1493 
-1498 LVGTPKVDDWGKDEE
+1498 
-1513 ERGITIPVTVTTDG
+1513 
-1527 ESKVIDVPVTIQRDT
+1527 
-1542 DGDGMPDVT
+1542 
-1551 DTDDDNDGIS
+1551 
-1561 DEVEKEKGTD
+1561 
-1571 PKVPNVGIAVTPK
+1571 VTPK

-1634 GKDEEERKITIPVT
+1634 GR
-1648 VTTDGESKVIDVPVT
+1648 
-1663 IQRDTDGDGMPD
+1663 
-1675 VTDKDDDNDGILDTE
+1675 
-1690 DPAPK
+1690 
-1695 DPTKPNT
+1695 
-1702 GVTVTS
+1702 
-1708 KDVLEGKPVPDG
+1708 
-1720 TQVVKPESPKTAI
+1720 
-1733 TPSAPVNG
+1733 
-1741 VSVDGNGN
+1741 
-1749 LVGTPKVDDWGKD
+1749 D
-1762 EEEREIIIPVTVTT
+1762 EEEREITIPVTVTT

-1919 DGDGMPDVTDT
+1919 DGDGMPDVTDK
-1930 DDDNDGISDEV
+1930 DDDNDGILDTE
-1941 EKEKG
+1941 
-1946 TDPKVPNVG
+1946 DPA
-1955 VTVTPKDV
+1955 PKD
-1963 LEGQPV
+1963 P
-1969 PDGTQVVKPESPK
+1969 TK
-1982 TVITP
+1982 
-1987 SAPVNGVSVDGNGN
+1987 
-2001 LVGTPKVDDWGKDE
+2001 
-2015 EEREITIPVTVTTD
+2015 
-2029 GESKV
+2029 
-2034 IDVPVT
+2034 
-2040 IQRDTDGDGMP
+2040 
-2051 DVTDTDDDND
+2051 
-2061 GISDEV
+2061 
-2067 EKEKGTDPKV
+2067 

-2118 GVSVD
+2118 GVSV
-2123 GNGNLVGTPK
+2123 
-2133 VDDWGKD
+2133 
-2140 EEEREITVPVTVT
+2140 
-2153 TDGESK
+2153 
-2159 VIDVPVTIQRDTDGD
+2159 
-2174 GMPDVTD
+2174 
-2181 TDDDNDGITDEVE
+2181 
-2194 KENGTDPKSPNTG
+2194 
-2207 VTVTPKDVLEGQPV
+2207 
-2221 PDGTQVVKPES
+2221 
-2232 PKTAITPSAPVNGVS
+2232 
-2247 VDGNGNLVGTP
+2247 
-2258 KVDDWGKDEEERE
+2258 
-2271 ITIPVTVT
+2271 

>member
-59 ETISLSTDKTEV
+59 ETISLSTDKTEA
-71 STDATTSTDTTATD
+71 STDTITSTDTTATD

-156 VVEGGSAKIVFK
+156 VVEGGSTKIVFK

-197 AEFKARAATEPATI
+197 AEFKARVATEPATI
-211 EDVKHLLAQVS
+211 EDVKHLLDQVS

-234 LVATTEF
+234 LVATTES
-241 NNSLLKTAVTNAR
+241 NNSLLQTTVKNAR

-271 EQLYKQIDSV
+271 EQLYTQINSV

-296 PDGLITAKLDASAP
+296 PDGVITAQLGATALADPVEVLNRPSDWK
-310 ELPIN
+310 N
-315 VMVDNKGIKSVTSQY
+315 GIKSVTSQY
-330 LGKDS
+330 IGKDS
-335 EGLDMIKWT
+335 EGLDMVKWV
-344 ITHDSKPG
+344 ITHDSKS
-352 KHWQYILIAT
+352 KWHWQYMVIAT
-362 SDKFNNTS
+362 SDKFNNTAGGGDINI
-370 TSDIKVTNGNTFEG
+370 TSGASDLKVYDAQD
-384 RQALRFYEWQGTL
+384 RL
-397 GYMNL
+397 GYINFDGEL
-402 SPLGSYFGT
+402 ANYFGKR
-411 ENGSGFYTNEKPG
+411 GSNPFAPNEKPSK
-424 PGAGANRAILW
+424 GAGANRIILK
-435 DNSWRNETQSDY
+435 DSSWRDVTAPNY
-447 VIEVITHG
+447 IIEVITHG
-455 PNHTLYVRSASST
+455 SNHTLYVRTAAS
-468 SQVRTEALLRFPSE
+468 RTELDTEQDMRDSSAIKNP
-482 TGNTDWDDTLAALP
+482 DWDDTLTRLTQ
-496 ENQRTGANKI
+496 EQRYGDRKI
-506 VNNDGFL
+506 ITDDGFL
-513 KAPIVKYPSVV
+513 K
-524 ANDGGSVTV
+524 G
-533 TPSREAGDDANRVE
+533 
-547 FSYTD
+547 
-552 ESNVNRIVTITKDS
+552 
-566 NGRWFVPASSGLTAN
+566 
-581 PTTGAVT
+581 
-588 IPGDSVKDSSIVSA
+588 
-602 TAKDHFNN
+602 
-610 QAGPVTAVAKNDPAP
+610 AGPIEENT
-625 VNIPST
+625 PST
-631 ATDKQTLFLFN
+631 ATNKHDIFIFN
-642 NTAIAT
+642 KTPIKT
-648 VANGTATPD
+648 VDSSNKPD
-657 NVNKVKIA
+657 GLDKVKIA
-665 TIADREGIKSVAI
+665 DLVDPEGIKSVEVNQPS
-678 AGGSLGYTIDTAGF
+678 SLGYSVDKDGNAYGTASVDK
-692 ALGTPSVV
+692 LGY
-700 TLGKYSRS
+700 YSRG
-708 LNVTDNQD
+708 LKVTDNKDNVTD
-716 QVTNV
+716 V
-721 LTDMY
+721 LSNNKYM
-726 STYVI
+726 TYVL
-731 DTAVSGP
+731 DTAVKG
-738 INKTV
+738 TV
-743 GQTVTE
+743 IKEDWEGVTE
-749 AEILNQVSINPG
+749 SDILSQVEVNTGGVVNVAEG
-761 NESTVINDTTNPK
+761 K
-774 FRKVLAPGQ
+774 GYRKVLLKNENEDLSKLK
-783 TVPTTAG
+783 AG
-790 HHEVIVRVITD
+790 TYVFTVRVVTD

-806 DVKVTVVLKETVN
+806 DEDVTVIVKATVST
-819 PVNITDFKEGDR
+819 VEITDFKEGDR

-864 AEENVANVTVSTE
+864 AEENEANVTVSTD

-897 RVVTRAEKQ
+897 RVVTRAEKK
-906 DPTEPGGYV
+906 DPTELDGYV

-921 KFAIALSDVVKAKPN
+921 KFATALSDVAKAKPN

-961 VAALKNA
+961 VAAPKNA

-1234 PVNGVS
+1234 PVN
-1240 VDGNGNLVGTP
+1240 D
-1251 KVDDWGKDEEEHEIT
+1251 
-1266 IPVTVTTD
+1266 
-1274 GESKVVNVP
+1274 
-1283 VTIQRDTDG
+1283 
-1292 DGMPDV
+1292 
-1298 TDTDDD
+1298 
-1304 NDGISDEVEK
+1304 
-1314 EKGTDPKVPNAGV
+1314 
-1327 TVTPKD
+1327 
-1333 VLEGQPVPDGTQVVK
+1333 
-1348 PESPKTVITPSEPVN
+1348 
-1363 GVSVDGN
+1363 VSVDGN

-1447 VPNAGVTVTPK
+1447 VPNV
-1458 DVLEGQP
+1458 
-1465 VPDGTQVVKPESP
+1465 
-1478 KTVITPSEPVNGVSV
+1478 
-1493 DGNGN
+1493 
-1498 LVGTPKVDDWGKDEE
+1498 
-1513 ERGITIPVTVTTDG
+1513 
-1527 ESKVIDVPVTIQRDT
+1527 
-1542 DGDGMPDVT
+1542 
-1551 DTDDDNDGIS
+1551 GIS
-1561 DEVEKEKGTD
+1561 
-1571 PKVPNVGIAVTPK
+1571 VTPK

-1675 VTDKDDDNDGILDTE
+1675 VTD
-1690 DPAPK
+1690 
-1695 DPTKPNT
+1695 
-1702 GVTVTS
+1702 
-1708 KDVLEGKPVPDG
+1708 
-1720 TQVVKPESPKTAI
+1720 
-1733 TPSAPVNG
+1733 
-1741 VSVDGNGN
+1741 
-1749 LVGTPKVDDWGKD
+1749 
-1762 EEEREIIIPVTVTT
+1762 
-1776 DGESKVVN
+1776 
-1784 VPVTIQRDTDGDGM
+1784 
-1798 PDVTDTDDD
+1798 TDDD

-1828 GISVTPKDVL
+1828 DVSVTPKDVL
-1838 EGKPVPDGTQVVKPE
+1838 EGQPVPDGTRVVKPE
-1853 SPKTVITPSTPVNG
+1853 SPKTVITPSAPVNG

-1919 DGDGMPDVTDT
+1919 DGDGVPDVTDT
-1930 DDDNDGISDEV
+1930 DDDNDGITDEV
-1941 EKEKG
+1941 EKENG
-1946 TDPKVPNVG
+1946 TDPKSPNTG
-1955 VTVTPKDV
+1955 VTVSPKDV
-1963 LEGQPV
+1963 LEGKPV

-2077 PNTGVTV
+2077 PNAGVTV
-2084 TPKDVLEGQPVPDG
+2084 TPK
-2098 TQVVKPESPKT
+2098 
-2109 VITPSTPVN
+2109 STETK
-2118 GVSVD
+2118 S
-2123 GNGNLVGTPK
+2123 TK
-2133 VDDWGKD
+2133 S
-2140 EEEREITVPVTVT
+2140 T
-2153 TDGESK
+2153 TA
-2159 VIDVPVTIQRDTDGD
+2159 QL
-2174 GMPDVTD
+2174 
-2181 TDDDNDGITDEVE
+2181 
-2194 KENGTDPKSPNTG
+2194 PNTG
-2207 VTVTPKDVLEGQPV
+2207 ETSTVAV
-2221 PDGTQVVKPES
+2221 
-2232 PKTAITPSAPVNGVS
+2232 SALGV
-2247 VDGNGNLVGTP
+2247 GMLIATLALA
-2258 KVDDWGKDEEERE
+2258 GKRCKKSEE
-2271 ITIPVTVT
+2271 

>member
-59 ETISLSTDKTEV
+59 ETISLSTDKTEA
-71 STDATTSTDTTATD
+71 STDAITSTDTTATD

-118 SVSLTTKDSIAIAV
+118 SIDLTTKDPIAIAV
-132 VTETAELPEG
+132 VTETAELPKG

-156 VVEGGSAKIVFK
+156 VVEGGSTKIVFK
-168 VVKQAAETASV
+168 VVKQAVETASV

-234 LVATTEF
+234 LVATTES

-254 LVAKESDL
+254 LVANQSEV

-296 PDGLITAKLDASAP
+296 PDGVITAQLGATALADPVEVLNRPSDWKY
-310 ELPIN
+310 
-315 VMVDNKGIKSVTSQY
+315 GIKSVTSQY
-330 LGKDS
+330 IGKDS
-335 EGLDMIKWT
+335 EGLDMVKWV
-344 ITHDSKPG
+344 ITHDSKAR
-352 KHWQYILIAT
+352 KHWQYIVVAT
-362 SDKFNNTS
+362 SDTFNNTAGGG
-370 TSDIKVTNGNTFEG
+370 DIKITSGSPDLTVYNYQDRLGYINFEG
-384 RQALRFYEWQGTL
+384 ELAK
-397 GYMNL
+397 
-402 SPLGSYFGT
+402 YFG
-411 ENGSGFYTNEKPG
+411 NRGGNAFAPNEKPSKG
-424 PGAGANRAILW
+424 SGANRVIFYDESRRDVGAA
-435 DNSWRNETQSDY
+435 DY

-455 PNHTLYVRSASST
+455 PNHTLYVRSSAS
-468 SQVRTEALLRFPSE
+468 RTYLDTENDLRSSASP
-482 TGNTDWDDTLAALP
+482 TNPDWDDTLTRLTQ
-496 ENQRTGANKI
+496 EQRYGDRKI
-506 VNNDGFL
+506 ITDDGFL
-513 KAPIVKYPSVV
+513 K
-524 ANDGGSVTV
+524 G
-533 TPSREAGDDANRVE
+533 
-547 FSYTD
+547 
-552 ESNVNRIVTITKDS
+552 
-566 NGRWFVPASSGLTAN
+566 
-581 PTTGAVT
+581 
-588 IPGDSVKDSSIVSA
+588 
-602 TAKDHFNN
+602 
-610 QAGPVTAVAKNDPAP
+610 AGPVEENT
-625 VNIPST
+625 PST
-631 ATDKQTLFLFN
+631 ATNKHDIFIFN
-642 NTAIAT
+642 KTPIKT
-648 VANGTATPD
+648 VDSSNKPD
-657 NVNKVKIA
+657 GLDKVKIA
-665 TIADREGIKSVAI
+665 DLADPEGIKSVEVNQPS
-678 AGGSLGYTIDTAGF
+678 SLGYSVDKDGNAYGTASVDK
-692 ALGTPSVV
+692 LGY
-700 TLGKYSRS
+700 YSRG
-708 LNVTDNQD
+708 LKVTDNKDNVTDVLSNNKYMTYVLDTAVKGTVIKEDWEGVTESDILSQVEVNTGG
-716 QVTNV
+716 VTNV
-721 LTDMY
+721 
-726 STYVI
+726 
-731 DTAVSGP
+731 
-738 INKTV
+738 
-743 GQTVTE
+743 
-749 AEILNQVSINPG
+749 AEG
-761 NESTVINDTTNPK
+761 K
-774 FRKVLAPGQ
+774 GYRKVLLKNENEDLSKLK
-783 TVPTTAG
+783 AG
-790 HHEVIVRVITD
+790 TYVFTVRVVTD

-806 DVKVTVVLKETVN
+806 DVDITVIVKATVST
-819 PVNITDFKEGDR
+819 VEITDFKEGDR

-864 AEENVANVTVSTE
+864 AEENEANVTVSTE

-906 DPTEPGGYV
+906 DPTELDGYV

-921 KFAIALSDVVKAKPN
+921 KFATALSNVVKAKPN
-936 YPVTNVIPGTPAIST
+936 YPVTNVVPGTPAIST
-951 PAFTDASGRP
+951 PTFTDASGRP
-961 VAALKNA
+961 VAAPKNA

-1234 PVNGVS
+1234 
-1240 VDGNGNLVGTP
+1240 
-1251 KVDDWGKDEEEHEIT
+1251 
-1266 IPVTVTTD
+1266 
-1274 GESKVVNVP
+1274 
-1283 VTIQRDTDG
+1283 
-1292 DGMPDV
+1292 
-1298 TDTDDD
+1298 
-1304 NDGISDEVEK
+1304 
-1314 EKGTDPKVPNAGV
+1314 
-1327 TVTPKD
+1327 
-1333 VLEGQPVPDGTQVVK
+1333 
-1348 PESPKTVITPSEPVN
+1348 PVN

-2077 PNTGVTV
+2077 PNIGVTV

-2271 ITIPVTVT
+2271 ITIPVTVTTDGESKVIDVPVTIQRDTDGDGMPDVTDTDDDNDGISDEVEKEKGTDPKSPNTGVTVTPKSTETKSTKSTTAQLPNTGETSTVAVSALGVGMLIATLALAGKRRKKGEE

>member
-36 LALSGGME
+36 LALLGGME

-59 ETISLSTDKTEV
+59 ETISLSTDKTEA
-71 STDATTSTDTTATD
+71 STDAITSTDTTATD

-118 SVSLTTKDSIAIAV
+118 SIDLTTKDPIAIAV

-142 YQLAANEVATINSG
+142 YQLAANEVATIKYG
-156 VVEGGSAKIVFK
+156 VVEGGSTKIVFK

-234 LVATTEF
+234 LVATTES

-254 LVAKESDL
+254 LVAKDSDL

-296 PDGLITAKLDASAP
+296 PDGVITAQLGATALADPVEVLNRPSDWKY
-310 ELPIN
+310 
-315 VMVDNKGIKSVTSQY
+315 GIKSVTSQY
-330 LGKDS
+330 IGKDS
-335 EGLDMIKWT
+335 EGLDMVKWV
-344 ITHDSKPG
+344 ITHDSKAR
-352 KHWQYILIAT
+352 KHWQYIVVAT
-362 SDKFNNTS
+362 SDTFNNTAGGG
-370 TSDIKVTNGNTFEG
+370 DIKITSGSPDLTVYNYQDRLGYINFEG
-384 RQALRFYEWQGTL
+384 ELAK
-397 GYMNL
+397 
-402 SPLGSYFGT
+402 YFG
-411 ENGSGFYTNEKPG
+411 NRGGNAFAPNEKPSKG
-424 PGAGANRAILW
+424 SGANRVIFYDESRRDVGAA
-435 DNSWRNETQSDY
+435 DY

-455 PNHTLYVRSASST
+455 PNHTLYVRSSAS
-468 SQVRTEALLRFPSE
+468 RTYLDTENDLRSSASP
-482 TGNTDWDDTLAALP
+482 TNPDWDDTLTRLTQ
-496 ENQRTGANKI
+496 EQRYGDRKI
-506 VNNDGFL
+506 ITDDGFL
-513 KAPIVKYPSVV
+513 K
-524 ANDGGSVTV
+524 G
-533 TPSREAGDDANRVE
+533 
-547 FSYTD
+547 
-552 ESNVNRIVTITKDS
+552 
-566 NGRWFVPASSGLTAN
+566 
-581 PTTGAVT
+581 
-588 IPGDSVKDSSIVSA
+588 
-602 TAKDHFNN
+602 
-610 QAGPVTAVAKNDPAP
+610 AGPVEENT
-625 VNIPST
+625 PST
-631 ATDKQTLFLFN
+631 ATNKHDIFIFN
-642 NTAIAT
+642 KTPIKT
-648 VANGTATPD
+648 VDSSNKPD
-657 NVNKVKIA
+657 GLDKVKIA
-665 TIADREGIKSVAI
+665 DLADPEGIKSVEVNQPS
-678 AGGSLGYTIDTAGF
+678 SLGYSVDKDGNAYGTASVDK
-692 ALGTPSVV
+692 LGY
-700 TLGKYSRS
+700 YSRG
-708 LNVTDNQD
+708 LKVTDNKDNVTDVLSNNKYMTYVLDTAVKGTVIKEDWEGVTESDILSQVEVNTGG
-716 QVTNV
+716 VTNV
-721 LTDMY
+721 
-726 STYVI
+726 
-731 DTAVSGP
+731 
-738 INKTV
+738 
-743 GQTVTE
+743 
-749 AEILNQVSINPG
+749 AEG
-761 NESTVINDTTNPK
+761 K
-774 FRKVLAPGQ
+774 GYRKVLLKNENEDLSKLK
-783 TVPTTAG
+783 AG
-790 HHEVIVRVITD
+790 TYVFTVRVVTD

-806 DVKVTVVLKETVN
+806 DVDITVIVKATVST
-819 PVNITDFKEGDR
+819 VEITDFKEGDR

-864 AEENVANVTVSTE
+864 AEENEANVTVSTE

-906 DPTEPGGYV
+906 DPTELDGYV

-921 KFAIALSDVVKAKPN
+921 KFATALSNVVKAKPN
-936 YPVTNVIPGTPAIST
+936 YPVTNVVPGTPAIST
-951 PAFTDASGRP
+951 PTFTDASGRP
-961 VAALKNA
+961 VAAPKNA

-1169 PDVTDKDDDND
+1169 PDVTDK
-1180 GISDEVEKEKGTDPK
+1180 
-1195 VPNAGVTVTP
+1195 
-1205 KDVLEGQPVP
+1205 
-1215 DGTQVVKPE
+1215 
-1224 SPKTVITPSA
+1224 
-1234 PVNGVS
+1234 
-1240 VDGNGNLVGTP
+1240 
-1251 KVDDWGKDEEEHEIT
+1251 
-1266 IPVTVTTD
+1266 
-1274 GESKVVNVP
+1274 
-1283 VTIQRDTDG
+1283 
-1292 DGMPDV
+1292 
-1298 TDTDDD
+1298 
-1304 NDGISDEVEK
+1304 
-1314 EKGTDPKVPNAGV
+1314 
-1327 TVTPKD
+1327 
-1333 VLEGQPVPDGTQVVK
+1333 
-1348 PESPKTVITPSEPVN
+1348 
-1363 GVSVDGN
+1363 
-1370 GNLVGT
+1370 
-1376 PKVDDWGK
+1376 
-1384 DEEER
+1384 
-1389 EITIPVTV
+1389 
-1397 TTDGESKVVNVPVT
+1397 
-1411 IQRDTDGDG
+1411 
-1420 MPDVTDTDDDNDG
+1420 DDDNDG

-1695 DPTKPNT
+1695 DSTKPNT
-1702 GVTVTS
+1702 
-1708 KDVLEGKPVPDG
+1708 
-1720 TQVVKPESPKTAI
+1720 
-1733 TPSAPVNG
+1733 
-1741 VSVDGNGN
+1741 
-1749 LVGTPKVDDWGKD
+1749 
-1762 EEEREIIIPVTVTT
+1762 
-1776 DGESKVVN
+1776 
-1784 VPVTIQRDTDGDGM
+1784 
-1798 PDVTDTDDD
+1798 
-1807 NDGISDEVEKEKGT
+1807 
-1821 DPKVPNV
+1821 
-1828 GISVTPKDVL
+1828 
-1838 EGKPVPDGTQVVKPE
+1838 
-1853 SPKTVITPSTPVNG
+1853 
-1867 VSVDGNGNL
+1867 
-1876 VGTPKVDDWGK
+1876 
-1887 DEEERK
+1887 
-1893 ITIPVTVTTDGES
+1893 
-1906 KVIDVPVTIQRDT
+1906 
-1919 DGDGMPDVTDT
+1919 
-1930 DDDNDGISDEV
+1930 
-1941 EKEKG
+1941 
-1946 TDPKVPNVG
+1946 G

-1963 LEGQPV
+1963 LEGKPV

-2034 IDVPVT
+2034 VNVPVT

-2077 PNTGVTV
+2077 PNVGISV

-2159 VIDVPVTIQRDTDGD
+2159 VVNVPVTIQRDTDGDGMPDVTDTDDDNDGISDEVEKEKGTDPKVPNAGVTVTPKDVLEGQPVPDGTQVVKPESPKTVITPSAPVNGVSVDGNGNLVGTPKVDDWGKDEEERKIIIPVTVTTDGESKLIDVPVTIQRDTDGD

-2232 PKTAITPSAPVNGVS
+2232 PKTVITPSAPVNGISVDGNGNLVGIPKVDDWGKDEEERKITIPVTVTTDGESKVINVPVTIQRDTDGDGMPDVTDTDDDNDGISDEVEKEKGTDPKVPNAGVTVTPKDVLEGQPVPDGTQVVKPESPKTVITPSAPVNGVS

-2258 KVDDWGKDEEERE
+2258 KVDDWGKDEEERK
-2271 ITIPVTVT
+2271 IIIPVTVTTDGESKVIDVPVTIQRDTDGDGMPDVTDTDDDNDGISDEVEKEKGTDPKVPNAGVTVTPKSTETKATKSTTAQLPNTGETSTVAVSALGVGMLIATLALAGKRRKKGEE

>member
-59 ETISLSTDKTEV
+59 ETISLSTDKTEA
-71 STDATTSTDTTATD
+71 STDTITSTDTTATD

-156 VVEGGSAKIVFK
+156 VVEGGSTKIVFK

-197 AEFKARAATEPATI
+197 AEFKARVATEPATI
-211 EDVKHLLAQVS
+211 EDVKHLLDQVS

-234 LVATTEF
+234 LVATTES
-241 NNSLLKTAVTNAR
+241 NNSLLQTTVKNAR

-271 EQLYKQIDSV
+271 EQLYTQINSV

-296 PDGLITAKLDASAP
+296 PDGVITAQLGATALADPVEVLNRPSDWK
-310 ELPIN
+310 N
-315 VMVDNKGIKSVTSQY
+315 GIKSVTSQY
-330 LGKDS
+330 IGKDS
-335 EGLDMIKWT
+335 EGLDMVKWV
-344 ITHDSKPG
+344 ITHDSKS
-352 KHWQYILIAT
+352 KWHWQYMVIAT
-362 SDKFNNTS
+362 SDKFNNTAGGGDINI
-370 TSDIKVTNGNTFEG
+370 TSGASDLKVYDAQD
-384 RQALRFYEWQGTL
+384 RL
-397 GYMNL
+397 GYINFDGEL
-402 SPLGSYFGT
+402 ANYFGKR
-411 ENGSGFYTNEKPG
+411 GSNPFAPNEKPSK
-424 PGAGANRAILW
+424 GAGANRIILK
-435 DNSWRNETQSDY
+435 DSSWRDVTAPNY
-447 VIEVITHG
+447 IIEVITHG
-455 PNHTLYVRSASST
+455 SNHTLYVRTAAS
-468 SQVRTEALLRFPSE
+468 RTELDTEQDMRDSSAIKNP
-482 TGNTDWDDTLAALP
+482 DWDDTLTRLTQ
-496 ENQRTGANKI
+496 EQRYGDRKI
-506 VNNDGFL
+506 ITDDGFL
-513 KAPIVKYPSVV
+513 K
-524 ANDGGSVTV
+524 G
-533 TPSREAGDDANRVE
+533 
-547 FSYTD
+547 
-552 ESNVNRIVTITKDS
+552 
-566 NGRWFVPASSGLTAN
+566 
-581 PTTGAVT
+581 
-588 IPGDSVKDSSIVSA
+588 
-602 TAKDHFNN
+602 
-610 QAGPVTAVAKNDPAP
+610 AGPIEENT
-625 VNIPST
+625 PST
-631 ATDKQTLFLFN
+631 ATNKHDIFIFN
-642 NTAIAT
+642 KTPIKT
-648 VANGTATPD
+648 VDSSNKPD
-657 NVNKVKIA
+657 GLDKVKIA
-665 TIADREGIKSVAI
+665 DLVDPEGIKSVEVNQPS
-678 AGGSLGYTIDTAGF
+678 SLGYSVDKDGNAYGTASVDK
-692 ALGTPSVV
+692 LGY
-700 TLGKYSRS
+700 YSRG
-708 LNVTDNQD
+708 LKVTDNKDNVTD
-716 QVTNV
+716 V
-721 LTDMY
+721 LSNNKYM
-726 STYVI
+726 TYVL
-731 DTAVSGP
+731 DTAVKG
-738 INKTV
+738 TV
-743 GQTVTE
+743 IKEDWEGVTE
-749 AEILNQVSINPG
+749 SDILSQVEVNTGGVVNVAEG
-761 NESTVINDTTNPK
+761 K
-774 FRKVLAPGQ
+774 GYRKVLLKNENEDLSKLK
-783 TVPTTAG
+783 AG
-790 HHEVIVRVITD
+790 TYVFTVRVVTD

-806 DVKVTVVLKETVN
+806 DEDVTVIVKATVST
-819 PVNITDFKEGDR
+819 VEITDFKEGDR

-864 AEENVANVTVSTE
+864 AEENEANVTVSTD

-897 RVVTRAEKQ
+897 RVVTRAEKK
-906 DPTEPGGYV
+906 DPTELDGYV

-921 KFAIALSDVVKAKPN
+921 KFATALSDVAKAKPN

-961 VAALKNA
+961 VAAPKNA

-1234 PVNGVS
+1234 PVNDVS

-1251 KVDDWGKDEEEHEIT
+1251 KVDDWGKD
-1266 IPVTVTTD
+1266 
-1274 GESKVVNVP
+1274 K
-1283 VTIQRDTDG
+1283 
-1292 DGMPDV
+1292 
-1298 TDTDDD
+1298 
-1304 NDGISDEVEK
+1304 
-1314 EKGTDPKVPNAGV
+1314 
-1327 TVTPKD
+1327 
-1333 VLEGQPVPDGTQVVK
+1333 
-1348 PESPKTVITPSEPVN
+1348 
-1363 GVSVDGN
+1363 
-1370 GNLVGT
+1370 
-1376 PKVDDWGK
+1376 
-1384 DEEER
+1384 EER

-1397 TTDGESKVVNVPVT
+1397 TTDGESKVVN
-1411 IQRDTDGDG
+1411 
-1420 MPDVTDTDDDNDG
+1420 
-1433 ISDEVEKEKGTDPK
+1433 
-1447 VPNAGVTVTPK
+1447 
-1458 DVLEGQP
+1458 
-1465 VPDGTQVVKPESP
+1465 
-1478 KTVITPSEPVNGVSV
+1478 
-1493 DGNGN
+1493 
-1498 LVGTPKVDDWGKDEE
+1498 
-1513 ERGITIPVTVTTDG
+1513 
-1527 ESKVIDVPVTIQRDT
+1527 VPVTIQRDT

-1702 GVTVTS
+1702 GVTVTP

-1720 TQVVKPESPKTAI
+1720 TQVVKPESPKTVI

-1762 EEEREIIIPVTVTT
+1762 KEEREITIPVTVTT

-1867 VSVDGNGNL
+1867 VSVDGDGNL

-1946 TDPKVPNVG
+1946 TDPKVPNVD
-1955 VTVTPKDV
+1955 VSVTPKDV

-1969 PDGTQVVKPESPK
+1969 PDGTRVVKPESPK

-2015 EEREITIPVTVTTD
+2015 EERKITIPVTVTTD

-2040 IQRDTDGDGMP
+2040 IQRDTDGDG
-2051 DVTDTDDDND
+2051 V
-2061 GISDEV
+2061 
-2067 EKEKGTDPKV
+2067 
-2077 PNTGVTV
+2077 
-2084 TPKDVLEGQPVPDG
+2084 
-2098 TQVVKPESPKT
+2098 
-2109 VITPSTPVN
+2109 
-2118 GVSVD
+2118 
-2123 GNGNLVGTPK
+2123 
-2133 VDDWGKD
+2133 
-2140 EEEREITVPVTVT
+2140 
-2153 TDGESK
+2153 
-2159 VIDVPVTIQRDTDGD
+2159 
-2174 GMPDVTD
+2174 PDVTD

-2207 VTVTPKDVLEGQPV
+2207 VTVSPKDVLEGQPV

-2232 PKTAITPSAPVNGVS
+2232 PKTVI
-2247 VDGNGNLVGTP
+2247 
-2258 KVDDWGKDEEERE
+2258 
-2271 ITIPVTVT
+2271 